1 MFNFLGK
8 NWKWILS
15 MIVATVVTVLVIL
28 FLTEIESWIKGHW
41 FIFPVMTIPAF
52 SAGIFTNSFT
62 IRTIIAKARSTGTE
76 SYGVNFGELAAM
88 DITDKTR
95 DSLLLHGILFI
106 LGIAGIILLII
117 L

>member
-1 MFNFLGK
+1 MFDFLGK

-28 FLTEIESWIKGHW
+28 FIEEIRKFIQDNWY
-41 FIFPVMTIPAF
+41 IFPVMIIPAF
-52 SAGIFTNSFT
+52 SAGVFVNSYT
-62 IRTIIAKARSTGTE
+62 IRAIIAKARSTGTE

-95 DSLLLHGILFI
+95 DSLWLHGILFI